1 MNTYCTTLL
10 FFWEEKNRRITRYC
24 VSKWIYA
31 NNPESVSYFTLQSK
45 RTALSHFFSCVQHLQ
60 TLAKNV
66 KRSFQCAQ
74 NDLVEGFHI
83 LFWKFKHHSGIG
95 PMQLRKTLSAIELQL
110 FVNKAS
116 AQINI
121 YVGKGLS
128 VKSRIIGMWGCIKE
142 KTAEYTRIGHIITYT
157 CSTACWYQIASRSI
171 KVHFNRQ
178 TQSRWPA
185 EEKLNIGMWKNS
197 DLSDFKHRTQLLVPD
212 WLVQV
217 FQKPLILKYP
227 VSSSSVGKNVNVM
240 VQKRMAKLQNRRLMM
255 TLMSLDFRIWHKYH
269 GSMKPS
275 FQIQLLL
282 VV

>member
-1 MNTYCTTLL
+1 MCTK
-10 FFWEEKNRRITRYC
+10 WPCWRI
-24 VSKWIYA
+24 SHII
-31 NNPESVSYFTLQSK
+31 LQNSSIIQE
-45 RTALSHFFSCVQHLQ
+45 LG
-60 TLAKNV
+60 
-66 KRSFQCAQ
+66 QCNWVTVICEQ
-74 NDLVEGFHI
+74 GECSD
-83 LFWKFKHHSGIG
+83 KH
-95 PMQLRKTLSAIELQL
+95 
-110 FVNKAS
+110 
-116 AQINI
+116 
-121 YVGKGLS
+121 VGKGLS
-128 VKSRIIGMWGCIKE
+128 AKSRIIGMWGCNKE
-142 KTAEYTRIGHIITYT
+142 KTAEYTLIGHIITYT

-269 GSMKPS
+269 GSIKPS

>member
-1 MNTYCTTLL
+1 MWNVLSNVHKMTLL
-10 FFWEEKNRRITRYC
+10 KDFTY
-24 VSKWIYA
+24 
-31 NNPESVSYFTLQSK
+31 YF
-45 RTALSHFFSCVQHLQ
+45 A
-60 TLAKNV
+60 
-66 KRSFQCAQ
+66 
-74 NDLVEGFHI
+74 
-83 LFWKFKHHSGIG
+83 KFKHHSGIG

-128 VKSRIIGMWGCIKE
+128 VKSRIIGMWGCNKE

-157 CSTACWYQIASRSI
+157 CSTACWYQIASCSI

-197 DLSDFKHRTQLLVPD
+197 DLSDFKHRTQLLAPD

-269 GSMKPS
+269 GSIKPS